1 MKNICLA
8 FIPPLSAFMSHYEWL
23 LKIDWKTWC
32 RVASS
37 TTFALHITCN
47 EWVTSTFW
55 HHIFCHCR
63 NLFEALLLLYILRNK
78 NNKGQDSLFFVL
90 FTKPH
95 HFLRNF
101 LNPWLHKF
109 LSRSYQITLVH
120 CVEKIP
126 EKSFVG
132 NWGVILVALK
142 PYVWHWK
149 LLIYED
155 CFLSWIDLHH
165 VKSSVVAQSII
176 SSEDSWVDPSTNA
189 TQLTEKYKQQ
199 LGADKFILHATT
211 VFLNTKWW
219 WSKINKEA
227 FGQEKK

>member
-63 NLFEALLLLYILRNK
+63 NLFEALLLLSILRNK

-90 FTKPH
+90 FTNHITSLEIFLTLGFTNFCLEAIKL
-95 HFLRNF
+95 HFKN
-101 LNPWLHKF
+101 
-109 LSRSYQITLVH
+109 
-120 CVEKIP
+120 VEKFQKRVLFEI
-126 EKSFVG
+126 EEWF
-132 NWGVILVALK
+132 
-142 PYVWHWK
+142 
-149 LLIYED
+149 LLLWSHMFDIEN
-155 CFLSWIDLHH
+155 CWSM
-165 VKSSVVAQSII
+165 K
-176 SSEDSWVDPSTNA
+176 
-189 TQLTEKYKQQ
+189 
-199 LGADKFILHATT
+199 T
-211 VFLNTKWW
+211 VFCPGLTCIM
-219 WSKINKEA
+219 SKAVLWRNPS
-227 FGQEKK
+227 

>member
-1 MKNICLA
+1 MASQIFVSK
-8 FIPPLSAFMSHYEWL
+8 LSNY
-23 LKIDWKTWC
+23 
-32 RVASS
+32 
-37 TTFALHITCN
+37 TC
-47 EWVTSTFW
+47 
-55 HHIFCHCR
+55 
-63 NLFEALLLLYILRNK
+63 
-78 NNKGQDSLFFVL
+78 SLC
-90 FTKPH
+90 
-95 HFLRNF
+95 
-101 LNPWLHKF
+101 W
-109 LSRSYQITLVH
+109 
-120 CVEKIP
+120 KIP

-227 FGQEKK
+227 FGQEKKVASDAPTCSGQVWWPLLQIIFSTAIFVSR